1 MASDKTVEAALPQL
15 QLQQPLQQPLFG
27 PVPRTLLK
35 PIIWPI
41 TRLFDRIAAGQL
53 HLKLAGRS
61 YLLESDRDGP
71 QAEIDIRRP
80 LRMARRLATKGHLGL
95 GESWMAG
102 DWDSPDPTAVLHLL
116 AVNEHRWRER
126 QRGGPLHRLIS
137 PRRHQQRSNTRTGSR
152 RNIAYHYD
160 LGNDFYQLWLD
171 ESMTYSSAVYAAPE
185 PVTAAQAATAPGPR
199 PVVPIHRLDPSV
211 VIGTRSNQMAQSD
224 SLAGISART
233 GGHDDDTNGALEGVG
248 VHAGNNAGGNNANA
262 SINFAHSPSSSHAG
276 VNADLGTEVN
286 ASSDDA
292 LQPPQEDDSQTLAQA
307 QQRKYQHL
315 LAMLNAEPGQ
325 HLLEIGC
332 GWGGMAQAAAERG
345 LKLTGITLSEAQL
358 KWAQAR
364 FQDSALAAQVELRL
378 QDYRDVSERFD
389 HIVSIEMFEAVG
401 EDYWPIYMETL
412 RERLRPG
419 GTAALQVITISDDI
433 FDDYKASPD
442 FIQHYI
448 FPGGMLPTVDRF
460 DAAAQAAGLEIAERS
475 FYGKDYARTLKAWHR
490 RFLEREPE
498 VRALGYD
505 ERFIRM
511 WRYYL
516 SYCEA
521 GFLDDRIDVMQV
533 ALRHRAC

>member
-1 MASDKTVEAALPQL
+1 MASDKTAEAALPR
-15 QLQQPLQQPLFG
+15 LQQPLFG
-27 PVPRTLLK
+27 PIFQTLLK
-35 PIIWPI
+35 PVIWPI
-41 TRLFDRIAAGQL
+41 TQLFDRIAAGQL
-53 HLKLAGRS
+53 RLRLGGRS

-102 DWDSPDPTAVLHLL
+102 DWDSPDPTALLHLL

-126 QRGGPLHRLIS
+126 QRGGPLHQLLS
-137 PRRHQQRSNTRTGSR
+137 PRRHQRRSNTRTGSR

-171 ESMTYSSAVYAAPE
+171 PSMTYSSAVYAEPALEQALQRSAQPAPATTE
-185 PVTAAQAATAPGPR
+185 DAFTGANPAAVQAADIPAAFQTS
-199 PVVPIHRLDPSV
+199 LL
-211 VIGTRSNQMAQSD
+211 SN
-224 SLAGISART
+224 
-233 GGHDDDTNGALEGVG
+233 DDEDQAL
-248 VHAGNNAGGNNANA
+248 
-262 SINFAHSPSSSHAG
+262 I
-276 VNADLGTEVN
+276 
-286 ASSDDA
+286 
-292 LQPPQEDDSQTLAQA
+292 QA
-307 QQRKYQHL
+307 QQIKYQRL
-315 LAMLNAEPGQ
+315 LAMLDAKPGQ

-332 GWGGMAQAAAERG
+332 GWGAMAEAAAERG
-345 LKLTGITLSEAQL
+345 LRLTGITLSEEQL
-358 KWAQAR
+358 AWARAR
-364 FQDSALAAQVELRL
+364 FQGSALGSQIALRL
-378 QDYRDVSERFD
+378 QDYRDVTETFD

-401 EDYWPIYMETL
+401 EDYWPTYMETL

-419 GTAALQVITISDDI
+419 GTAALQVITIADDI

-460 DAAAQAAGLEIAERS
+460 DAAAQAAGLEITERG
-475 FYGKDYARTLKAWHR
+475 FYGKDYARTLRTWHR
-490 RFLEREPE
+490 RFLERQTE

-505 ERFIRM
+505 ERFLRM

-533 ALRHRAC
+533 ALQHRATL

>member
-1 MASDKTVEAALPQL
+1 MASDKTAEATLP
-15 QLQQPLQQPLFG
+15 PPRQPLFG

-35 PIIWPI
+35 PLIWPI
-41 TRLFDRIAAGQL
+41 TRLFDQIAAGQL
-53 HLKLAGRS
+53 RLRLGGRG
-61 YLLESDRDGP
+61 YLLESDRAGP

-102 DWDSPDPTAVLHLL
+102 DWDSPDPTALLHLL
-116 AVNEHRWRER
+116 AVNEHRWRAR

-137 PRRHQQRSNTRTGSR
+137 PRRHQRRSNTRTGSR

-171 ESMTYSSAVYAAPE
+171 PSMTYSSALYPAPDSAT
-185 PVTAAQAATAPGPR
+185 TAKTAPRPR
-199 PVVPIHRLDPSV
+199 
-211 VIGTRSNQMAQSD
+211 
-224 SLAGISART
+224 SLAEPEQHR
-233 GGHDDDTNGALEGVG
+233 GATTDLI
-248 VHAGNNAGGNNANA
+248 A
-262 SINFAHSPSSSHAG
+262 SLASLPATQAEIGSGP
-276 VNADLGTEVN
+276 DVN
-286 ASSDDA
+286 ASSA
-292 LQPPQEDDSQTLAQA
+292 PQPARVDEQALAQA
-307 QQRKYQHL
+307 QQHKYQQL
-315 LAMLNAEPGQ
+315 LAMLDAKPGQ

-332 GWGGMAQAAAERG
+332 GWGAMAQAAAERG
-345 LKLTGITLSEAQL
+345 LRLTGITLSEQQL
-358 KWAQAR
+358 AWAQAR
-364 FQDSALAAQVELRL
+364 FQNSPLATQLELRL
-378 QDYRDVSERFD
+378 QDYRDVNETFD

-401 EDYWPIYMETL
+401 EDYWPTYMETL
-412 RERLRPG
+412 RNRLRPG
-419 GTAALQVITISDDI
+419 GTAALQVITIADEL

-460 DAAAQAAGLEIAERS
+460 DAAARAAGLEVVKRH
-475 FYGKDYARTLKAWHR
+475 FFGQDYARTLRTWHQ
-490 RFLEREPE
+490 RFLARESE

-521 GFLDDRIDVMQV
+521 GFLDHRVDVMQV
-533 ALRHRAC
+533 ALKHRANR

>member
-1 MASDKTVEAALPQL
+1 MASDKTAEAALPR
-15 QLQQPLQQPLFG
+15 LQQPLFG
-27 PVPRTLLK
+27 PVLRTLLK
-35 PIIWPI
+35 PVIWPI

-53 HLKLAGRS
+53 RLRLGGRS
-61 YLLESDRDGP
+61 YLLDSEREGP
-71 QAEIDIRRP
+71 LAEIDIRRP

-126 QRGGPLHRLIS
+126 QRGGPLHRLLS
-137 PRRHQQRSNTRTGSR
+137 PRRHQRRSNTRTGSR

-171 ESMTYSSAVYAAPE
+171 PSMTYSSAVYRADADDVSSTDASAALKAVHTE
-185 PVTAAQAATAPGPR
+185 PGSAPTLRRPTAQPHSGAARNAVTDSCLDPTSTADDRSNRGATPVSTIEPTAGPTTGPDGGIAVPRQTAALSRRTAPSQTTA
-199 PVVPIHRLDPSV
+199 LS
-211 VIGTRSNQMAQSD
+211 
-224 SLAGISART
+224 
-233 GGHDDDTNGALEGVG
+233 DDD
-248 VHAGNNAGGNNANA
+248 
-262 SINFAHSPSSSHAG
+262 
-276 VNADLGTEVN
+276 
-286 ASSDDA
+286 DD
-292 LQPPQEDDSQTLAQA
+292 QTLAQA
-307 QQRKYQHL
+307 QRHKYQRL
-315 LAMLNAEPGQ
+315 LTMLDAKPGQ
-325 HLLEIGC
+325 RLLEIGC
-332 GWGGMAQAAAERG
+332 GWGAMAEAAAEQG
-345 LKLTGITLSEAQL
+345 LHLTGITLSEEQL
-358 KWAQAR
+358 AWANSR
-364 FQDSALAAQVELRL
+364 FSGSPLAAQIELRL
-378 QDYRDVSERFD
+378 QDYRDVTETFD

-401 EDYWPIYMETL
+401 EEYWPTYMDTL

-419 GTAALQVITISDDI
+419 GTAALQVITIADDI

-448 FPGGMLPTVDRF
+448 FPGGMLPTVGRF
-460 DAAAQAAGLEIAERS
+460 DAAAQAAGLEITERS
-475 FYGKDYARTLKAWHR
+475 FYGKDYARTLRAWHR
-490 RFLEREPE
+490 RFLKRETE

-533 ALRHRAC
+533 ALRHRGSI